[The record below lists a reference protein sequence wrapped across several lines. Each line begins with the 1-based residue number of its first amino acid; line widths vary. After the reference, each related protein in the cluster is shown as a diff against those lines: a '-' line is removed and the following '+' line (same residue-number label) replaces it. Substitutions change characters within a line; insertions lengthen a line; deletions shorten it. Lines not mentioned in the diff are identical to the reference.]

1 MKNKPLPSP
10 QPVPPATRA
19 EVDKFLKGLQ
29 QFRAKAIDKDVPLDE
44 AEVKKYDEA
53 GVKAFFDNMTVG
65 SQQAVARRIMMD
77 IMKSPTKDVPGK
89 SKRKPTK
96 KKPTKKAKTS
106 PKSESKRASKKKRSP
121 AKKKK
126 QSRRR

>member
-10 QPVPPATRA
+10 PPVPPATRT
-19 EVDKFLKGLQ
+19 EVDRFLKGLQ
-29 QFRAKAIDKDVPLDE
+29 EFRAKDGKAI
-44 AEVKKYDEA
+44 DEA
-53 GVKAFFDNMTVG
+53 GVKNYLDKMTVG
-65 SQQAVARRIMMD
+65 SQQGIGRRIMMD
-77 IMKSPTKDVPGK
+77 LLKSTPSKGRDEPER
-89 SKRKPTK
+89 KRKPTK